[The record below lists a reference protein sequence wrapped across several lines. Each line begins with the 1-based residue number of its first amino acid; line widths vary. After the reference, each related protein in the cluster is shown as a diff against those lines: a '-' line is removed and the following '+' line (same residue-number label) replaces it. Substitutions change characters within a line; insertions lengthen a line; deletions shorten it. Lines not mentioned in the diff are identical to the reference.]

1 MMSSDDG
8 ARVTEFFEKCAQ
20 LLGVAHEGQPFQ
32 YAYRTRWNN
41 RVAGQGRFP
50 GRGVIRRFSDKQIL
64 VSLRDPR
71 VHQVFESENAV
82 IQFLT
87 KLKLGA
93 ELMEDYAETFLAL
106 AKT

>member
-1 MMSSDDG
+1 M
-8 ARVTEFFEKCAQ
+8 TEFFEQCAE
-20 LLGVAHEGQPFQ
+20 LLVVAHEGEPFP

-41 RVAGQGRFP
+41 RIAGQGRFP

-71 VHQVFESENAV
+71 VHQVFESEEAV

-87 KLKLGA
+87 ELKLGT
-93 ELMEDYAETFLAL
+93 ELMEEYAETFSAL